1 MLTPSATPARAQI
14 HASALELLQN
24 VFGYAQFRGRQAEII
39 DSVVQ
44 GRPVLALMPTGGGKS
59 LCYQI
64 PALMRDGTAIVV
76 SPLIALMRDQ
86 VDALTQNGV
95 RAAVLNSSQSPETQQ
110 AVEQALIN
118 QELDLLYVAP
128 ERLLRGKTLALLD
141 QLKIALFAID
151 EAHCVSQ
158 WGHDFRP
165 EYLKLHQVTTRYPDV
180 PCVAL
185 TATADKQT
193 RKDIMRH
200 LLGEQA
206 DVFIDSFD
214 RPNIRYRIGLKTNA
228 RQQLLRFIQLEHPED
243 AGIIYC
249 GSRKK
254 TEQLA
259 EWLCTQNLNALPYHA
274 GLSAEQRQSHQD
286 QFIHEEGLIMCATIA
301 FGMGIDKPNVRFVAH
316 LDVPKSIEAYYQET
330 GRAGRDG
337 LASNAWMVYGL
348 NDIIQVRRLLGPSL
362 ASNPLER
369 QRLEAMLAFLEHAEC
384 RRPVLLGYFN
394 EHHPGQCG
402 GCDNCLSPPET
413 WDATEAARK
422 ALSCIFRTD
431 QRFGATHILDVLH
444 GRLTERI
451 TRLGHDQ
458 LSTFGIGREL
468 NKEAWFSV
476 LRQLL
481 AKGYI
486 EPDPDG
492 HGGLQL
498 TEQSRGLL
506 RGEETL
512 LCRLDTLA
520 SPQQPT
526 SLKSATESTSPLW
539 QAFKNWRLEM
549 AHELK
554 VPPYVIF
561 HDQTIQAIIEAR
573 PDDLEELGQVHGVG
587 RHKLERYGEA
597 VLQVLWSTPH

>member
-1 MLTPSATPARAQI
+1 MLSPSTSPSGADAQS
-14 HASALELLQN
+14 SALELLQN
-24 VFGYAQFRGRQAEII
+24 VFGYAQFRGRQADII

-95 RAAVLNSSQSPETQQ
+95 RAAVLNSSQSSETQQ

-165 EYLKLHQVTTRYPDV
+165 EYLKLHQVTSRYPNV

-228 RQQLLRFIQLEHPED
+228 RQQLLRFIQLEHPDD
-243 AGIIYC
+243 AGIVYC

-259 EWLCTQNLNALPYHA
+259 EWLCTQGLNALPYHA
-274 GLSAEQRQSHQD
+274 GLSAEHRQSHQD
-286 QFIHEEGLIMCATIA
+286 RFIHEEGLIMCATIA

-337 LASNAWMVYGL
+337 LPSDAWMVYGL

-394 EHHPGQCG
+394 EHHPGLCG

-422 ALSCIFRTD
+422 ALSCIFRTG

-506 RGEETL
+506 RGEERL
-512 LCRLDTLA
+512 SCRTDTLA
-520 SPQQPT
+520 RPQ
-526 SLKSATESTSPLW
+526 KSASVKSEIENTDPLW

-587 RHKLERYGEA
+587 RHKLKRYGEA

>member
-1 MLTPSATPARAQI
+1 MLTPSATPAHAQI
-14 HASALELLQN
+14 QASALELLQN

-44 GRPVLALMPTGGGKS
+44 GRRVLALMPTGGGKS

-228 RQQLLRFIQLEHPED
+228 RQQLLRFIQLEHHED

-394 EHHPGQCG
+394 EHHPGLCG

-468 NKEAWFSV
+468 NKQAWFSV

-520 SPQQPT
+520 SPQQST
-526 SLKSATESTSPLW
+526 SLKSEIESTSPLW

-587 RHKLERYGEA
+587 RHKLKRYGEA

>member
-526 SLKSATESTSPLW
+526 SLKSAIESTSPLW